1 MESKNMSSAT
11 EKQIECIAEQ
21 LIKSGLLKKPSDLK
35 ISEAAFKKKLF
46 DNIELG
52 IVKYSREHGRRGP
65 AGVGL

>member
-1 MESKNMSSAT
+1 MSLAT

-35 ISEAAFKKKLF
+35 IPDSAFKKKLF

-52 IVKYSREHGRRGP
+52 IVKYNREYGRRGP